1 MAMQL
6 AAPATQSPLAEYM
19 PKKKNPLPAVPSNSI
34 AAAGQ
39 HFFNAA
45 NPFRT
50 FAFVMLA
57 ILLGVFSAE
66 AQDVTGLLRT
76 PTGALIQDA
85 TIGLAL
91 NQAGISPGSFT
102 VVPTTDTCGTDTL
115 GNVVGMT
122 RRITTPVVVSSTA
135 SGSVPAGSYYTAIT
149 FFRYNSQ
156 AMPDFAMRTE
166 TEVSPVTLTLL
177 TSAGHLTVT
186 APAQPALANG
196 YVIYVGTSPSTL
208 KFQTHV
214 DNGTNGVVSSFL
226 TATAAPTSNN
236 TVCSPIFNDAI
247 IPSFTFYRTSV
258 TLRTGATAP
267 GFPQNWY
274 LAGSGVDI
282 STVYPVANVANAT
295 RFPSPLLANPS
306 SNALQSVAS
315 PVTLNDYTLTAG
327 GLYLR
332 AQSTAPPCTG
342 STSLIYT
349 DSTGVLKFCQ
359 NGTNLANFF
368 GWFDSTTTATTG
380 NELLLPLFGEV
391 DPASG
396 ENAVIV
402 YDSTFDGL
410 VIRVCD
416 FGGGNDCITTGLK
429 PVKFVASSVTLANK
443 VLAHLAST
451 DASPNGF
458 YTDGDVAVVSGTTNA
473 SGGSLSYDS
482 TSSTFRVGSGITG
495 TGTIRPMAFTMWS
508 PTAMQNE
515 EFARAT
521 LLTGTS
527 DVNLV
532 LKDQGDGTS
541 PISTDT
547 HFPLWVQRD
556 QDDTT
561 ALVIEN
567 ESAGTSAQ
575 VEFRAGTGMN
585 YMAVGHTGDNLSA
598 TAIQGVGYLSDQS
611 GKIVVDNTRFMTWQG
626 ANVSSANQMDLGLD
640 GNLFVITGNTDVQC
654 ITHTGWNEGSVITL
668 MFQGTLTLRSS
679 FSCGDTLDKVVL
691 SANMDFAITGLT
703 TVTLVYAGDWF
714 EVSRG
719 VLH

>member
-1 MAMQL
+1 MAAWRDKGQAAPTAVTPPPHPADHMAMQL

-19 PKKKNPLPAVPSNSI
+19 PKKKNLLPAVPSNSI

-85 TIGLAL
+85 TIGLGL

-102 VVPTTDTCGTDTL
+102 VVPMTDTCGTDTL

-122 RRITTPVVVSSTA
+122 RRITTPTVVPSTA
-135 SGSVPAGSYYTAIT
+135 SGTVPAGTYYTAIT

-166 TEVSPVTLTLL
+166 TETSPVTLTLL

-306 SNALQSVAS
+306 SNAQQSVAS

-359 NGTNLANFF
+359 NGTN
-368 GWFDSTTTATTG
+368 
-380 NELLLPLFGEV
+380 
-391 DPASG
+391 
-396 ENAVIV
+396 
-402 YDSTFDGL
+402 
-410 VIRVCD
+410 
-416 FGGGNDCITTGLK
+416 
-429 PVKFVASSVTLANK
+429 LANK

-691 SANMDFAITGLT
+691 SANMDFTITGLT